1 MFTTYDLSKFIFLSY
16 WGTMLGMI
24 AIALLIIWLKQ
35 GQVRHKIVRSIAYV
49 ILIPTVFIWILM
61 PSKAE
66 RKANQ
71 ERKQR
76 YETGKAIFAER
87 CKNAGEKIYKTVDDV
102 EGVMLLKVRVPT
114 PNRETLMKN
123 PMWAAAAAAKEFTD
137 LEYIASFLNYRS
149 RIYSN
154 KTYHHIDV
162 LQSNQSIIR
171 YEGTWNYIDKP
182 FQETLNPKNPA
193 RYAITFED
201 DVNLEDRKYWVAGT
215 TIKIIDL
222 KTNEILGERT
232 IYAFEHGQGS
242 LANARMPWLRAEIC
256 PEKPKNYSWDYFY
269 TFLFVHKVLKP
280 KWDTQEPSN
289 NH

>member
-1 MFTTYDLSKFIFLSY
+1 MFTTYDLSKFIFWSY
-16 WGTMLGMI
+16 WGTMLGVI

-35 GQVRHKIVRSIAYV
+35 GQVRHKIVQSIACV

-87 CKNAGEKIYKTVDDV
+87 CKNAGEKIYKTVDNVD
-102 EGVMLLKVRVPT
+102 GVMLLKIRTTNPYSSIDSAS
-114 PNRETLMKN
+114 KN
-123 PMWAAAAAAKEFTD
+123 AMWESAAAASEFKD
-137 LEYIASFLNYRS
+137 MSYIATFLNYRS
-149 RIYSN
+149 SIYSN
-154 KTYHHIDV
+154 QAYRYIDI
-162 LQSNQSIIR
+162 LQNDQSIIR

-193 RYAITFED
+193 RYAVTFED
-201 DVNLEDRKYWVAGT
+201 DVNPEDRKYWVAGT

-232 IYAFEHGQGS
+232 IYAFEHGQGN

-280 KWDTQEPSN
+280 KWETVK
-289 NH
+289 